1 MVSAEP
7 RGYTCPDFLEGNMK
21 RLVSVVAVVF
31 FLGWAC
37 FAQTSADDTPA
48 TKADVERYFQ
58 IVNSHDMM
66 KRLMASMAQ
75 GIQQM
80 THEQYV
86 KHQDEL
92 PAGYEAKM
100 NAMMDDMFNKMPM
113 DEMMQAMVPAYQK
126 HFTKGDIDNL
136 VAFYST
142 PTGEKVLRELPA
154 IMSESMQDMMPIMS
168 KYMDTVRQTLVKQT
182 EAMIAESKKQP
193 NTPAP
198 AANN

>member
-1 MVSAEP
+1 
-7 RGYTCPDFLEGNMK
+7 
-21 RLVSVVAVVF
+21 
-31 FLGWAC
+31 
-37 FAQTSADDTPA
+37 
-48 TKADVERYFQ
+48 
-58 IVNSHDMM
+58 MM

-193 NTPAP
+193 NATAP